1 MHRLWLDEGAGALSL
16 IKVLARPEQA
26 LRASQAEQNS
36 PLPTLLW
43 QTHTHEATKNSQ
55 DRDRALQT
63 SRRNASRRA
72 PLLLVSDAAVLFGLV
87 DRVSALP
94 AIAALPIALW
104 ELSLGLYLPVKGFKP
119 SPITADMV

>member
-43 QTHTHEATKNSQ
+43 RVHTHQATKHSQ

-72 PLLLVSDAAVLFGLV
+72 VGLRTLRSGVPRERRPSEVGLKTLGLV
-87 DRVSALP
+87 FDRGWLT
-94 AIAALPIALW
+94 
-104 ELSLGLYLPVKGFKP
+104 LGFLQRRRDNSGGPLA
-119 SPITADMV
+119 TC